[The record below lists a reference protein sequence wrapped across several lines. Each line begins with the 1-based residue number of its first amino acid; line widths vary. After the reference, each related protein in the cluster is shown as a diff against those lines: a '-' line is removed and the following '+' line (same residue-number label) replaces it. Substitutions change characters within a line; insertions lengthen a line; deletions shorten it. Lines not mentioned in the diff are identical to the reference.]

1 MGTHPIFESDFD
13 CLTEVKMAA
22 TETIVLSE
30 KKVYVAVMEFGD
42 TTMVTVSDAGVFGPM
57 FKVTKNQKGQN
68 EPVITIDGVFGEGKD
83 YLQVVA
89 RFLRLNCNTET
100 DILASIILDREL
112 VNREN
117 LQLLADTVNTL

>member
-1 MGTHPIFESDFD
+1 
-13 CLTEVKMAA
+13 
-22 TETIVLSE
+22 
-30 KKVYVAVMEFGD
+30 
-42 TTMVTVSDAGVFGPM
+42 M
-57 FKVTKNQKGQN
+57 FKVTKNQKGKN

-100 DILASIILDREL
+100 DILASIVLDREL

-117 LQLLADTVNTL
+117 LQLLADTVNTLIKQ

>member
-1 MGTHPIFESDFD
+1 
-13 CLTEVKMAA
+13 
-22 TETIVLSE
+22 
-30 KKVYVAVMEFGD
+30 
-42 TTMVTVSDAGVFGPM
+42 M

-100 DILASIILDREL
+100 DILASIVLDREL

-117 LQLLADTVNTL
+117 LQLLADTVNTLIKQ

>member
-1 MGTHPIFESDFD
+1 
-13 CLTEVKMAA
+13 
-22 TETIVLSE
+22 
-30 KKVYVAVMEFGD
+30 
-42 TTMVTVSDAGVFGPM
+42 M

-117 LQLLADTVNTL
+117 LQLLADTVNTLIKQ